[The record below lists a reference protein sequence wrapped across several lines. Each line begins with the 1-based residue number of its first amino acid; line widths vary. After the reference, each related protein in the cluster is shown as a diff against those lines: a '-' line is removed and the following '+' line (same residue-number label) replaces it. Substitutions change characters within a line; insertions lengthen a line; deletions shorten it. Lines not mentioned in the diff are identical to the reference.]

1 MRFLVMV
8 QGSQADYDAM
18 SGRGSAE
25 GGPAWS
31 EQDQKAMFA
40 HMEALNKD
48 LEASGEMLYC
58 DGLTAPDETRF
69 VTASANGG
77 PPVVADAPY
86 DRTQVLLAGYWV
98 LDCAGLE
105 RATEIA
111 ARVVACPQPEGA
123 PYRPVA
129 IRPIGQAPEEDLAP
143 A

>member
-1 MRFLVMV
+1 MKFLVMV

-31 EQDQKAMFA
+31 EQDRKTMFA

-69 VTASANGG
+69 VTASADGG

-86 DRTQVLLAGYWV
+86 DRAQVLLAGYWV
-98 LDCAGLE
+98 LDCAGLD

-129 IRPIGQAPEEDLAP
+129 IRPIGEAPQEDLAP